1 MCPLPLLNQSTEYF
15 VMFHFKPQAM
25 AGCLMQTFDTRTKM
39 RGFTDLSELGSG
51 LFLLHS
57 AMSHEVVEY
66 FAWKRERN
74 KQCW

>member
-1 MCPLPLLNQSTEYF
+1 
-15 VMFHFKPQAM
+15 
-25 AGCLMQTFDTRTKM
+25 M